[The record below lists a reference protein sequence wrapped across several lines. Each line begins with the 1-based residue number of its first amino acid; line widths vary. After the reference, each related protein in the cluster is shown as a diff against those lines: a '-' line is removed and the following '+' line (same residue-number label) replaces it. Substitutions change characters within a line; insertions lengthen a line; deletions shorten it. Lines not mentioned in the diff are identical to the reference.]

1 MSSVLKEGWFESR
14 GITRGPN
21 TLFFPVLEM
30 IANPTSVIS
39 VFLIQV

>member
-21 TLFFPVLEM
+21 TQFFPVLEM